1 MFLIVVYIDVK
12 LKLLWKLDISLFNLL
27 DDIFKGIE
35 NEKVVV
41 YEEGFVY
48 FDGLLKMEIFC
59 KLNLKYFLFDEY
71 ECFV

>member
-41 YEEGFVY
+41 YEEGFVF
-48 FDGLLKMEIFC
+48 FDGLLKMEIVC
-59 KLNLKYFLFDEY
+59 
-71 ECFV
+71 

>member
-41 YEEGFVY
+41 YEEGFV
-48 FDGLLKMEIFC
+48 FVDGLLKMEIFC
-59 KLNLKYFLFDEY
+59 
-71 ECFV
+71 

>member
-41 YEEGFVY
+41 YEEGFVF
-48 FDGLLKMEIFC
+48 FDGLLKIEIVC
-59 KLNLKYFLFDEY
+59 
-71 ECFV
+71 